1 MRRNHVDT
9 WRKSSLGRWKS
20 KWKDPEVEAFLKY
33 LWKRGQVAGVEGARV
48 WLIEDKMSEVS
59 ERQITKAHI
68 GHNGLSFY
76 SEAIVVLEQRSD
88 MISLIFYLGQCG
100 LACW

>member
-1 MRRNHVDT
+1 
-9 WRKSSLGRWKS
+9 
-20 KWKDPEVEAFLKY
+20 
-33 LWKRGQVAGVEGARV
+33 
-48 WLIEDKMSEVS
+48 MSEVS

-100 LACW
+100 LAC